1 MNMRNREVER
11 AFANFMQKLNNP
23 SYEELEV
30 YGVTPLEYIR
40 PTLDTLKKLKD
51 YAMDLKYNRKV
62 R

>member
-1 MNMRNREVER
+1 MNMRNIEVER

-23 SYEELEV
+23 NYEELEV